1 MTIHWLPNVLLF
13 KTALPRTPLFKM
25 ALPQTPLLVAL
36 IALSL
41 GCKVEIPW
49 VDPLDATVSVVES
62 QESDQWAFFDFAGGV
77 QLTDAEGAPLLLD
90 DPGDASGWDIAISQ
104 FVLATPSGM
113 YAGDDSMSRG
123 TLELVPGDEENPPSI
138 GAAAAQVSCAAVN
151 DDLWEA
157 DSDADP
163 DLAGPRPSV
172 VHNVRLTGWFR
183 YRLSSHQAIP
193 NFAVFAL
200 QDRFGRCVRLQVV
213 NYYDETAES
222 GFVTMY
228 WQYLSD

>member
-1 MTIHWLPNVLLF
+1 MTITLLPKFLLLR
-13 KTALPRTPLFKM
+13 TALSKS
-25 ALPQTPLLVAL
+25 LLLAAL

-49 VDPLDATVSVVES
+49 VDPLDATVTVVES
-62 QESDQWAFFDFAGGV
+62 QESDQWAFFDFDGGV
-77 QLTDAEGAPLLLD
+77 QLSDAEGVGPLLLD
-90 DPGDASGWDIAISQ
+90 DPSDAAGWDIAISQ
-104 FVLATPSGM
+104 FVLATPSGI
-113 YAGDDSMSRG
+113 YAGDDSLSRG
-123 TLELVPGDEENPPSI
+123 TVELVPGDEEDPPSI
-138 GAAAAQVSCAAVN
+138 GAEAAQVSCGAL
-151 DDLWEA
+151 DGDLWEA

-213 NYYDETAES
+213 DYYDDSDES

-228 WQYLSD
+228 WQYLAD